1 MTGPFLSAAGKNIT
15 SLARGGMALRI
26 PSLAKCA
33 SVRQPQRCM
42 DWMKAQGFGRSWW
55 AGALAVTS
63 IGITLRICDLGLKP
77 LHGDEGVNGLFLLG
91 LFREGIY
98 RYNPANYHGPTLYYF
113 ALVSSSIN
121 HLLSGNEGP
130 STLAIR
136 IVPAVFGVGLIVL
149 LLTFRDR
156 LGSIGTL
163 AAAGLVAFSPGAVYL
178 SRDFIHET
186 LLGFFTLWLVV
197 WGLRFWDTKRSNH
210 LFLGS
215 LAASL
220 MLCTKE
226 TAPIS
231 LMALTIAAAI
241 ALVWVRHDRDLSAA
255 EFGGWTRLG
264 RLAVASLALF
274 LACSF
279 LFFSSFFGNY
289 PQGVRDAVTTYS
301 YWTRTGM
308 AQQTAPWYTYVLWL
322 LRAEAP
328 LFIIAAI
335 GTGMALAQ
343 RRNRF
348 AVFAGIWG
356 FVLLAA
362 YSMIPYKTPWVLLNM
377 IVPMS
382 IAGGAGVQGMRDY
395 IAEHRGGKL
404 AQFFPAALTVVA
416 LAICFYQSVQL
427 SFFRYDDDR
436 YVYPYVQTRRG
447 FLNLVAEIN
456 QLAATRGGMQTPVAV
471 LTPDYWPLPWYL
483 RDYRKVAYF
492 GKATPTDSP
501 IVIGSFAQIVELQRL
516 LAGRYRLVDGYSLRP
531 GVDLVLYVAN
541 QTAR

>member
-1 MTGPFLSAAGKNIT
+1 
-15 SLARGGMALRI
+15 
-26 PSLAKCA
+26 
-33 SVRQPQRCM
+33 M
-42 DWMKAQGFGRSWW
+42 DWMKAQRFGRPWW
-55 AGALAVTS
+55 AAAVAVLSVGAM
-63 IGITLRICDLGLKP
+63 LRILDLSLKP
-77 LHGDEGVNGLFLLG
+77 LHGDEGVNGGFLLG

-113 ALVSSSIN
+113 ALLSSSIN

-130 STLAIR
+130 STLAVR
-136 IVPAVFGVGLIVL
+136 MVPAVFGIGLVSL
-149 LLTFRDR
+149 LLTLRSR
-156 LGSIGTL
+156 LGDLGTL
-163 AAAGLVAFSPGAVYL
+163 TAAGLAAFSPGMVYL
-178 SRDFIHET
+178 SRDFIHEA

-197 WGLRFWDTKRSNH
+197 WGLRFWDTKKSNY

-231 LMALTIAAAI
+231 LLAMAVAAAI
-241 ALVWVRHDRDLSAA
+241 ALVWIRQGRSLSAA
-255 EFGGWTRLG
+255 EFGGWN
-264 RLAVASLALF
+264 RLAWLSVASFVLF

-308 AQQTAPWYTYVLWL
+308 TQQTAPRYTYVLWL
-322 LRAEAP
+322 LREEAP
-328 LFIIAAI
+328 VFILAVL
-335 GTGMALAQ
+335 GTGMALVQ

-348 AVFAGIWG
+348 AVFAGIWA

-362 YSMIPYKTPWVLLNM
+362 YSVIPYKTPWVLLNM

-382 IAGGAGVQGMRDY
+382 IVGGAGVQGLRDY
-395 IAEHRGGKL
+395 FAERRGGQL
-404 AQFFPAALTVVA
+404 VRLFPAAAPVFA

-427 SFFRYDDDR
+427 SFFHYDDDR
-436 YVYPYVQTRRG
+436 YVYPYVQTSRG

-456 QLAATRGGMQTPVAV
+456 YLAGARGGMQTPVAV
-471 LTPDYWPLPWYL
+471 MTPDYWPLPWYL
-483 RDYRKVAYF
+483 RDYRNVAYF
-492 GKATPTDSP
+492 GKATPTDFP
-501 IVIGSFAQIVELQRL
+501 IVVGSLSQIVALQRL
-516 LAGRYRLVDGYSLRP
+516 LAGRYQLEGWYPLRP

-541 QTAR
+541 PTR

>member
-1 MTGPFLSAAGKNIT
+1 MYWIKTRGFERLWWGAVISVLSIGA
-15 SLARGGMALRI
+15 MLRI
-26 PSLAKCA
+26 
-33 SVRQPQRCM
+33 
-42 DWMKAQGFGRSWW
+42 F
-55 AGALAVTS
+55 
-63 IGITLRICDLGLKP
+63 DLGLKP
-77 LHGDEGVNGLFLLG
+77 LHGDEGVNGLFLLS
-91 LFREGIY
+91 LFRDGIY
-98 RYNPANYHGPTLYYF
+98 RYNPANYHGPSLYYF
-113 ALVSSSIN
+113 ALLSSSLN
-121 HLLSGNEGP
+121 HLLSGKEGP

-136 IVPAVFGVGLIVL
+136 MVPVVFGIGLIGL
-149 LLTFRDR
+149 LLTFRPR
-156 LGSIGTL
+156 LGDLGTL
-163 AAAGLVAFSPGAVYL
+163 VAAGLVAFSPGMVYL

-197 WGLRFWDTKRSNH
+197 CGLRFWDTKESKY

-220 MLCTKE
+220 MICTKE

-231 LMALTIAAAI
+231 LFALTVAAAI
-241 ALVWVRHDRDLSAA
+241 ALVWVRQDRSLSAA
-255 EFGGWTRLG
+255 EFGGWTQ
-264 RLAVASLALF
+264 LAWLSVTSLALF

-289 PQGVRDAVTTYS
+289 PQGVRDAVMTYS
-301 YWTRTGM
+301 YWARTGM
-308 AQQTAPWYTYVLWL
+308 TEQTAPPYTYALWL
-322 LRAEAP
+322 LREEA
-328 LFIIAAI
+328 LIFILATI
-335 GTGMALAQ
+335 GTGMALVQ

-348 AVFAGIWG
+348 AVFAGVWAL
-356 FVLLAA
+356 VLLAA
-362 YSMIPYKTPWVLLNM
+362 YSVIPYKTPWVLLNM

-382 IAGGAGVQGMRDY
+382 IVGGAGVQILGDHF
-395 IAEHRGGKL
+395 AEHHDGKL
-404 AQFFPAALTVVA
+404 AQLVPAALSVVA

-427 SFFRYDDDR
+427 SFFRYDDDT

-456 QLAATRGGMQTPVAV
+456 QLAATRSGMQTSVAV

-483 RDYRKVAYF
+483 RDYRNVAYF

-516 LAGRYRLVDGYSLRP
+516 LAGRYRLVDGYPLRP

-541 QTAR
+541 ETAR